1 MKCVIPGINI
11 KVFGRAI
18 HALSKIGDEIY
29 VEPLE
34 HGLALRTV
42 NSSRS
47 AYGCFMFSP
56 TFFQHYDDGSGQIR
70 SEDSEQD
77 AIRCKVA
84 MKSCLTVFKSM
95 STIEKTV
102 ERCKIKLN
110 MDESRLVFQLHCK
123 HGIVKTHNLAFI
135 ECETLQAVFSKD
147 MSPNQL
153 TAQAKLLSDAVVN
166 FQSNQEEITLLISPE
181 KISLKNYVDDEPDP
195 NKVVH
200 TVVHLAPEEFDNCQV
215 GVDTDITFCLKE
227 LRAILGFADILSM
240 PLNIHF
246 ESAGRPVVFGINS
259 DTAFEANLVL
269 ATLADAQTQASS
281 SQQQSSSVRAKPS
294 QKSKTTNGIRRQPKS
309 SEKGDNQSTL
319 VDSRTDRAD
328 KSERLAAA
336 YDAMMDDDFDDEMA
350 ISDMPTF
357 QNGSKNSHDESDLP
371 SNNGDARLHNLTSN
385 SVPNMDSEKNTV
397 SNREE
402 NKLPE
407 ESVITGKRT
416 LFNPDRNKVDFGRR
430 SPQPSTSRSGGWLN
444 KSTHRVGPDD
454 DTQQSSQQS
463 QSPVVPNQS
472 KCFDTSAMDVTLQE
486 DMKDEEEEDFVPG
499 TPPSKKFRSLFF
511 GMSQASSNSQMS
523 TQSTTKLKPA
533 VLVEDSDED

>member
-70 SEDSEQD
+70 SEDSEED

-110 MDESRLVFQLHCK
+110 MDESRLVFQLYCK

-227 LRAILGFADILSM
+227 LRAILGFAEALNM

-246 ESAGRPVVFGINS
+246 ESAGRPVVFGVNS

-281 SQQQSSSVRAKPS
+281 SQQQSTSVKAKPS
-294 QKSKTTNGIRRQPKS
+294 QRVKTSNGIRRQSKT
-309 SEKGDNQSTL
+309 SEKGDNHSRV
-319 VDSRTDRAD
+319 VDSRTERSD

-357 QNGSKNSHDESDLP
+357 HNGAKNSHDERDLP
-371 SNNGDARLHNLTSN
+371 LNNGDARLHNLTSDSISNMN
-385 SVPNMDSEKNTV
+385 SGKNSM
-397 SNREE
+397 SNR
-402 NKLPE
+402 E

-416 LFNPDRNKVDFGRR
+416 LFNPDRNKVDFGRM
-430 SPQPSTSRSGGWLN
+430 SPQPSTSHSGGWLN
-444 KSTHRVGPDD
+444 KSTHMVGPDD
-454 DTQQSSQQS
+454 ETQQS

-472 KCFDTSAMDVTLQE
+472 KSFDTSAMDVTLQE
-486 DMKDEEEEDFVPG
+486 EMKDDEEDFVPG

-511 GMSQASSNSQMS
+511 GMSQASTNSQMS
-523 TQSTTKLKPA
+523 TQSTTKQKPA